1 MAGGTSVIEPMEP
14 CYLWINKVTRLVH
27 EGKGEDLVHG
37 DHRGK
42 QESIATEEMVN
53 FCEKQA
59 MIQFETIPRIVSA
72 RGRAE
77 VPEKPTDTFDR
88 IFWETTEVLLR
99 HTIRDWSLTLTDLLQ
114 MKQGDDTWMQVISDV
129 TWRTPWTCAD
139 STQSLP
145 RGRTQSGWLLHCR
158 LT

>member
-1 MAGGTSVIEPMEP
+1 MEP
-14 CYLWINKVTRLVH
+14 CYLWIDKVTRLVQ
-27 EGKGEDLVHG
+27 EGQGQDLVHG

-42 QESIATEEMVN
+42 LESVATEELGTEDPGE

-88 IFWETTEVLLR
+88 IL
-99 HTIRDWSLTLTDLLQ
+99 
-114 MKQGDDTWMQVISDV
+114 
-129 TWRTPWTCAD
+129 
-139 STQSLP
+139 
-145 RGRTQSGWLLHCR
+145 
-158 LT
+158 